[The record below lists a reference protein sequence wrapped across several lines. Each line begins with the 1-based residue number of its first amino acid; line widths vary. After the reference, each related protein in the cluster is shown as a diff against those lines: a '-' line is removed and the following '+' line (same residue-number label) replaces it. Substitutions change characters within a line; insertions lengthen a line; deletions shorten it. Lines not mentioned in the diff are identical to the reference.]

1 MKTAAGEFIARRPFS
16 GAFAPRTVENFRTN

>member
-16 GAFAPRTVENFRTN
+16 GAIALRIRNFTTS